1 MLDYLKIAIGVLAGL
16 ALYSIYDVAIGT
28 PATERAAREGY
39 ALLAEKTTAEA
50 QAAEMLR
57 QRDAAA
63 QALEEHRKR
72 LASAQA
78 AEAAARNKLETE
90 ISENEQTLDAL
101 GRACRL
107 DDADVDFLR
116 HH

>member
-1 MLDYLKIAIGVLAGL
+1 MLDYLKIAVGMLAGL
-16 ALYSIYDVAIGT
+16 ALYGIYDVAIGT

-39 ALLAEKTTAEA
+39 VLLAERTTAEA

-78 AEAAARNKLETE
+78 AEAAAHDKLETE
-90 ISENEQTLDAL
+90 IAANEQKLDAL
-101 GRACRL
+101 GRACRF
-107 DDADVDFLR
+107 DDADVDFLQ

>member
-1 MLDYLKIAIGVLAGL
+1 MLDYLKIAVGVLAGL
-16 ALYSIYDVAIGT
+16 ALYGIYDIAIGT

-39 ALLAEKTTAEA
+39 VLLAEKTSAEA
-50 QAAEMLR
+50 QATEMQR

-72 LASAQA
+72 LASARA
-78 AEAAARNKLETE
+78 AEAAARDRLEME
-90 ISENEQTLDAL
+90 ITENEKRLDTI

-116 HH
+116 NH